1 VKVMSEENKLL
12 SIPEGLMKKAD
23 REKMSL
29 NIHDQV
35 FISRVLGFHY
45 EGILSK
51 VSEDVSKI
59 ISAKYDEQTKTLAQV
74 LIESHNDHMREI
86 EKFSEIIKSID
97 KKLKCVSS
105 KVNRNTKNIAKL
117 KNIIEDKLKINIK
130 L

>member
-1 VKVMSEENKLL
+1 MSEENKLL
-12 SIPEGLMKKAD
+12 SIPEGLIKKAD

-51 VSEDVSKI
+51 VSEDVSEI
-59 ISAKYDEQTKTLAQV
+59 ISTKYDEQTKTLAQV

-86 EKFSEIIKSID
+86 EKLLDLIKNMNKRMNNMSRAINCHTRNI
-97 KKLKCVSS
+97 KKLKEV
-105 KVNRNTKNIAKL
+105 
-117 KNIIEDKLKINIK
+117 IEEIHKIKID

>member
-1 VKVMSEENKLL
+1 MSEENKLL

-45 EGILSK
+45 EEILSK
-51 VSEDVSKI
+51 VSEDVSEI

-105 KVNRNTKNIAKL
+105 KVNCNTKNIAKL